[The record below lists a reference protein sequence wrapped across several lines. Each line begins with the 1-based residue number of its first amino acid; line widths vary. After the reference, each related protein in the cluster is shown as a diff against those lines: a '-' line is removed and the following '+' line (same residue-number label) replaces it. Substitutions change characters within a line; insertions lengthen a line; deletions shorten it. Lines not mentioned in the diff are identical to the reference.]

1 MLCLRIFHKAALLV
15 RRGIGEKFMQCESCK
30 ANVPLGKAYCPE
42 CKSLV
47 RYNVKGFPYTKE
59 AQKALRCIIDEH
71 SDRIKNTENL
81 IGMVRDYLPDY
92 DDERKVIVKALE
104 GGVLDAIIRGTDR
117 KAHFK
122 SERERM
128 ISMLGF
134 DRAEA
139 EVALA
144 AFGYMLGLPYPSPLM
159 EEEKKIEKAEPVKK
173 QPTVINFDLKVF
185 GKLDSLKYRI
195 SKAPAVKEGYTKL
208 EGYCFEGFG
217 FMKTVSLPSTLLM
230 IGEYAFTDCK
240 KLEEVI
246 VPPSVRK
253 IEKGVFNACVSLKKV
268 VLPEGMLDIGDNSF
282 FCCTALEELRI
293 PESVNSIGEN
303 AFEGCSSLKR
313 LYAHQN
319 IKFIDDNAFSYC
331 PQLVVHCYENS
342 YIHKY
347 CMQNKIKFKTSAVGL
362 PLTGENEGEE

>member
-1 MLCLRIFHKAALLV
+1 
-15 RRGIGEKFMQCESCK
+15 MQCESCN
-30 ANVPLGKAYCPE
+30 ANVPLGRAVCPE
-42 CKSLV
+42 CKSLI
-47 RYNVKGFPYTKE
+47 RYNVEGFPYTKDT
-59 AQKALRCIIDEH
+59 QKALKDIVSEH
-71 SDRIKNTENL
+71 GERIKNTDNL
-81 IGMVRDYLPDY
+81 VGMVWDHLPDR
-92 DDERKVIVKALE
+92 DEERTVIIKALKN
-104 GGVLDAIIRGTDR
+104 GVLDCIL
-117 KAHFK
+117 KAEDKKAEFK
-122 SERERM
+122 AQRERM
-128 ISMLGF
+128 TADLSF
-134 DRAEA
+134 TPNEA
-139 EVALA
+139 ELALA
-144 AFGYMLGLPYPSPLM
+144 GFGYMLGFAYPSPLM
-159 EEEKKIEKAEPVKK
+159 AEDKKPEKAEPVKK

-185 GKLDSLKYRI
+185 GKLDGIMQRL
-195 SKAPAVKEGYTKL
+195 SKNVNVKEGYTKL

-217 FMKTVSLPSTLLM
+217 FMKNVTLPSTLLL

-240 KLEEVI
+240 KLEEVN

-268 VLPEGMLDIGDNSF
+268 TLPEGMLDIGDNSF

-313 LYAHQN
+313 LYAAQN

-331 PQLVVHCYENS
+331 PQLVVYCYENS

-347 CMQNKIKFKTSAVGL
+347 CMQNKIKFKTSAVGT